1 MCVYGK
7 LTFPPNKLMFLDGC
21 QKLEEVPPQKPA
33 YTSKK
38 LIGYLYKIAA
48 VFDNYVPNEALTPI
62 S

>member
-1 MCVYGK
+1 
-7 LTFPPNKLMFLDGC
+7 MFLDGC

-33 YTSKK
+33 YTSIK
-38 LIGYLYKIAA
+38 LIGYLYRIAA